1 MKHILSIL
9 VKNRPGVM
17 SHVSGLFTR
26 RGYNIDSI
34 AVGVTEN
41 PLVSIITIVLRGDEK
56 ALSQFQG
63 QLLKLPDVV
72 EVRILPYHDSL
83 IRELVLVRIQA
94 RAQTRN
100 EIFGIVEVFGGRVAE
115 VTEDSIL
122 MEIHGSGRQINA
134 AIKILSGFGIV
145 EMARTGQIALAYR
158 TDTDKSEDA
167 T

>member
-1 MKHILSIL
+1 
-9 VKNRPGVM
+9 M

-41 PLVSIITIVLRGDEK
+41 PTISIITIVLKGDEK

-72 EVRILPYHDSL
+72 EVKVLPYHDSL
-83 IRELVLVRIQA
+83 IREIVLVRVKSTGGQ
-94 RAQTRN
+94 RN
-100 EIFGIVEVFGGRVAE
+100 ELFGIVEVFGGKVAE
-115 VTEDSIL
+115 VTDDSIL
-122 MEIHGSGRQINA
+122 VEIHGSGRQIAA
-134 AIKILSGFGIV
+134 AIKILTTFGIL
-145 EMARTGQIALAYR
+145 EMARTGQIALAYH
-158 TDTDKSEDA
+158 TET